1 MRATGSSRTA
11 AASATCRFSMAEW
24 AGEPSLPLEVDY
36 STFTDDDF
44 RLGLNAGQTT
54 LAAIAELAGATIS
67 EK

>member
-1 MRATGSSRTA
+1 MNPNWHQPTD
-11 AASATCRFSMAEW
+11 
-24 AGEPSLPLEVDY
+24 LY